1 MMLRI
6 MAATAA
12 LALAA
17 CEGQQEA
24 GNAAANGAAA
34 AAGGNAAT
42 SSGGDAGT
50 AGAAMVEMRPGQW
63 ETTVEVLRLD
73 MANVPG
79 MPAGMTQ
86 PLPPPQTIRSCVT
99 PEQARRPDADMFAG
113 GNQAGCTYENFSMTG
128 GRIQGAV
135 TCNSSGT
142 TVRSTFNG
150 SFGAESMQVESES
163 QVSANGVTVDTAT
176 RVTGR
181 RLGDCPA

>member
-1 MMLRI
+1 MGFRI
-6 MAATAA
+6 MAAMAA
-12 LALAA
+12 LALAS
-17 CEGQQEA
+17 CEGQQGA

-34 AAGGNAAT
+34 AGGNAAT
-42 SSGGDAGT
+42 AAGGDAGT

-63 ETTVEVLRLD
+63 ETTIEVLRLN

-86 PLPPPQTIRSCVT
+86 PLPPPTTVRSCVT
-99 PEQARRPDADMFAG
+99 PEQARRPNADMFAG

-128 GRIQGAV
+128 GRIQGVV

-150 SFGAESMQVESES
+150 SFGAESMQVDSES
-163 QVSANGVTVDTAT
+163 QVSANGVTVDTAS

>member
-1 MMLRI
+1 MSFRI

-17 CEGQQEA
+17 CNNQQEA

-34 AAGGNAAT
+34 DGGNVATAA
-42 SSGGDAGT
+42 GGDAGT

-63 ETTVEVLRLD
+63 ETTVEVLRLN

-86 PLPPPQTIRSCVT
+86 PLPPPTTVRSCVT
-99 PEQARRPDADMFAG
+99 PEQARRPNADMFAG

-128 GRIQGAV
+128 GRMQGVV

-150 SFGAESMQVESES
+150 SFGAESMQVESET
-163 QVSANGVTVDTAT
+163 QVSANGVTVDTAS